1 VELRPCFSLQRRFC
15 SAVIPVGLLWAE
27 RRDWN
32 CDFHCSCDLVL
43 DWVHIYKHMHLV
55 SVISV
60 LEDPHGIKA
69 VIKSRRLIKGK
80 MGVAVAIFF
89 TVAACFVGVELLY
102 ENFVVASSSVIE

>member
-1 VELRPCFSLQRRFC
+1 
-15 SAVIPVGLLWAE
+15 
-27 RRDWN
+27 
-32 CDFHCSCDLVL
+32 
-43 DWVHIYKHMHLV
+43 MHLV